1 MLRARAGIIDIS
13 SFAKYVV
20 QGAGAQSW
28 LDAIFANKMPS
39 KIGGSCLTPL
49 ISKRGGVAGDFTVTR
64 VEDTEYW
71 IIGSG
76 VAERYHQRY
85 FQQVPLAEG
94 TTFESKTDSMCGF
107 NVAGPKAR
115 ILLQRLTNTSLETV
129 DFPFMQSRRCV
140 FAGVEVVALRVSFT
154 GDLGWELHCDAA
166 DQSTLYA
173 ALLESG
179 QGVDAGPVG
188 SRALM
193 SLRLEKA
200 MGRGCVNTV
209 QNVDLMR
216 LVWTGFVNSRHRF

>member
-1 MLRARAGIIDIS
+1 MARFGPWADAAFTKARGGDQYAHRFAIHFPNEGCAAGRPVRTRPIYDTQLAMGAVIGQSFGWEYPLWFAAEPGTQDSNGFTRQNWWVPVGAECRMLRARAGIIDIS
-13 SFAKYVV
+13 NFAKYVV

-28 LDAIFANKMPS
+28 LDTIFANKMPS

-85 FQQVPLAEG
+85 FQQVPLPEG

-115 ILLQRLTNTSLETV
+115 ILLQRLTNT
-129 DFPFMQSRRCV
+129 
-140 FAGVEVVALRVSFT
+140 
-154 GDLGWELHCDAA
+154 
-166 DQSTLYA
+166 
-173 ALLESG
+173 
-179 QGVDAGPVG
+179 
-188 SRALM
+188 
-193 SLRLEKA
+193 
-200 MGRGCVNTV
+200 
-209 QNVDLMR
+209 
-216 LVWTGFVNSRHRF
+216 

>member
-1 MLRARAGIIDIS
+1 M
-13 SFAKYVV
+13 
-20 QGAGAQSW
+20 
-28 LDAIFANKMPS
+28 
-39 KIGGSCLTPL
+39 
-49 ISKRGGVAGDFTVTR
+49 
-64 VEDTEYW
+64 
-71 IIGSG
+71 
-76 VAERYHQRY
+76 
-85 FQQVPLAEG
+85 
-94 TTFESKTDSMCGF
+94 
-107 NVAGPKAR
+107 
-115 ILLQRLTNTSLETV
+115 
-129 DFPFMQSRRCV
+129 
-140 FAGVEVVALRVSFT
+140 SFT

-179 QGVDAGPVG
+179 QRVDAGPVG